1 MNAYRVKE
9 VMWIIIILIMLLIA
23 LAGCSSSP
31 VGPAKPYC
39 YTAQEIRTKNGST
52 VSSETLLQCTDDPIE
67 KVTIKRA
74 GVAKNCGLYNYTV
87 TLNGRP
93 VQQRGLAC
101 ERFDGTW
108 EIVPN
113 YQHR

>member
-1 MNAYRVKE
+1 MNGYRIKE
-9 VMWIIIILIMLLIA
+9 IFWGIALVIAILILMS
-23 LAGCSSSP
+23 GCASSP
-31 VGPAKPYC
+31 QGSAKPYC

-74 GVAKNCGLYNYTV
+74 GIAKNCGEYTYYV
-87 TLNGRP
+87 TLNGKS

-101 ERFDGTW
+101 EKFNGSW

-113 YQHR
+113 YAAR